1 MHQSNFIF
9 MKLISAQQYY
19 VHIEHTESLQN
30 PTINV
35 ECEGTNS
42 LMSLSTVSVFMKHA
56 ITEYIFVEISSVPNF
71 VLTRRKM

>member
-19 VHIEHTESLQN
+19 VHTEHTESLQN

-35 ECEGTNS
+35 ECESTDS
-42 LMSLSTVSVFMKHA
+42 LMPLSTVSVFMKHA
-56 ITEYIFVEISSVPNF
+56 ITEYVFVEISSVPNF